1 MNRKAPVNKQ
11 ILKDDNCYQLLTNA
25 ECLCKNNRLNVFNE
39 TELRQ
44 AIINIKKV
52 IKLMSD
58 TTR

>member
-1 MNRKAPVNKQ
+1 MNKKAPINKQ
-11 ILKDDNCYQLLTNA
+11 ILKDDNCYQLLLNS
-25 ECLCKNNRLNVFNE
+25 EYLCKDNRLNSFNE
-39 TELRQ
+39 TKLRQ